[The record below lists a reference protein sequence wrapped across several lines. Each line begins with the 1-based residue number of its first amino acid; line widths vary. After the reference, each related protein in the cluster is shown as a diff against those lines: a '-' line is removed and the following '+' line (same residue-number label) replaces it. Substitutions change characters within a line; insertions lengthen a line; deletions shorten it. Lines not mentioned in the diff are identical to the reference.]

1 VSAKTE
7 LNANTEGNTQPA
19 ADLRLPLLTR
29 PLQPVIN
36 LIAAF
41 PASVHQKLLA
51 GFLATAV
58 LLVGMGVNAVIVLDR
73 MNQRS
78 QEITALQQQRD
89 DARQMLYTVTV
100 QMHYRAMALLT
111 HDDTFNAKIATAKQ
125 TFAQILDRVQRHQGP
140 GMQAFFQ
147 SVRDSSTRFDAAS
160 AQVLSL
166 YQARNYAAA
175 TDLHLKQEHP
185 ISHELENEM
194 GVLIDHSIAGI
205 NAAETAF
212 QSDSHLL
219 LALVGVFS
227 VVSVGLAML
236 LGFFFSWA
244 IILPVRRINH
254 VVARVAS
261 GDFNQRAKVRNRD
274 EFGSLS
280 NNVNLMAEQLGT
292 LYAQQAAL
300 NNNLAAANDQLQTA
314 SKAKSDFLAGMSHE
328 LRTPLNAI
336 IGFTDALLAGVDGP
350 LNEEQRASLVW
361 VQRGGRDL
369 LALISDVLD
378 LSKIEAGK
386 MIITPEPFSAVQL
399 VESVLGQHRP
409 LSERK
414 GLTLELKNEGAPEEV
429 VLDVQRVR
437 QILVNLVANAVKFT
451 NEGGVTTVISGASE
465 DRFVVSVHDTG
476 SGIEAR
482 DLSGL
487 FEEFRQVGPDTI
499 RTEGTGLGLA
509 ISRRLARAMEGDITV
524 SSTIGAGS
532 TFKLTLP
539 RDCRSTS
546 DDGRVAR
553 AVANGDHLLLAV
565 DDDPSVPPLLEKM
578 LVGSPYRVIG
588 LSRANEVLKV
598 ARELRPDIITLDILM
613 PERGGWEVL
622 RELRSDP
629 VTREIPVVVVTV
641 VEQAEAPAETNAD
654 AYITKPLD
662 KNSLLG
668 VLAQLEQP
676 EGTHPDKGDG

>member
-1 VSAKTE
+1 VNAKTE
-7 LNANTEGNTQPA
+7 VNAHAA
-19 ADLRLPLLTR
+19 ADPRPPLLTR

-41 PASVHQKLLA
+41 PASVHLKLLA

-58 LLVGMGVNAVIVLDR
+58 LLVGMGVNAAIILDR

-89 DARQMLYTVTV
+89 DARQMLYAVTV

-125 TFAQILDRVQRHQGP
+125 TFAQILDRVARHQGP
-140 GMQAFFQ
+140 GMDAFFR

-160 AQVLSL
+160 AQVLAL
-166 YQARNYAAA
+166 YQAGNFAAA

-219 LALVGVFS
+219 LVLVGVFS

-244 IILPVRRINH
+244 IILPVRRIDH
-254 VVARVAS
+254 VVARVAA
-261 GDFNQRAKVRNRD
+261 GDFNQRVKVRNRD

-280 NNVNLMAEQLGT
+280 NNINRMAEQLGT

-300 NNNLAAANDQLQTA
+300 NKNLEAANDQLQTA
-314 SKAKSDFLAGMSHE
+314 SNAKSDFLAGMSHE

-386 MIITPEPFSAVQL
+386 MIIAPEPFNGVQL
-399 VESVLGQHRP
+399 VESVLGQHRL

-414 GLTLELKNEGAPEEV
+414 GLTMELKIEGAPEEV

-451 NEGGVTTVISGASE
+451 NKGGVTILVSGASE
-465 DRFVVSVHDTG
+465 DRLVVSVQDTG

-487 FEEFRQVGPDTI
+487 FEEFRQVGPDTV

-509 ISRRLARAMEGDITV
+509 ISRRLARAMGGDITV
-524 SSTIGAGS
+524 SSTLGAGS

-539 RDCRSTS
+539 RDCRSMS
-546 DDGRVAR
+546 DDGQAAR
-553 AVANGDHLLLAV
+553 AVSNGDHLLLAV

-578 LVGSPYRVIG
+578 LVGSPYKVIG

-629 VTREIPVVVVTV
+629 ATRDIPVVVVTV
-641 VEQAEAPAETNAD
+641 VEQSEAPAETNAD

-662 KNSLLG
+662 RNSLLG

-676 EGTHPDKGDG
+676 EGTHPKKGDG